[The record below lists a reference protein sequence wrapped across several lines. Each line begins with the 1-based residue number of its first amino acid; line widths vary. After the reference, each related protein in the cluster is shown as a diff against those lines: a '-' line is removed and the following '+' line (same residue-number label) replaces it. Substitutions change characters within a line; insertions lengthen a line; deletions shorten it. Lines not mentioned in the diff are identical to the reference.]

1 MPTDEPPPSSRHV
14 GCFIRHVGASLHADA
29 LRTAT
34 QILGSAAQLALFLG
48 VDDEQLERWMA
59 GAEAIPLSALVQ
71 TLDLISDGSYAVQRP
86 PASRGRQRSDDTANR
101 ASWTLT
107 LKRKAPR

>member
-1 MPTDEPPPSSRHV
+1 MPTVVSSRHV
-14 GCFIRHVGASLHADA
+14 GCFFRRVGASLHADA
-29 LRTAT
+29 LRTAA
-34 QILGSAAQLALFLG
+34 QMLGSAAQLAIFLG

-59 GAEAIPLSALVQ
+59 GAEVIPLSALVQ

-86 PASRGRQRSDDTANR
+86 LASMGRQRSGNRANR
-101 ASWTLT
+101 AGWTLT